1 MSTAMRGLTTFIADL
16 RNCRAK
22 EQEEKRINKE
32 LANIRSKF
40 KEGSLNGYQKRKYV
54 CKLLYI
60 YILGYEVE
68 FGHVEAISLISSSK
82 YSEKQVG
89 YLACTL
95 LLGENSE
102 MIRLVINSIRKDLED
117 SNEINVCLALH
128 CIANVGAREMAESL
142 AIDVERVMVASS
154 RAFVRKKAALTLLR
168 LFRKHGDLMP
178 VLDWVDQICPL
189 IADENLGVAT
199 SVASLL
205 TAFSQQYSDQYSKV
219 VPRAIEKLY
228 KIVIDRD
235 FSPDYVYYKVPAPWL
250 QVKIL
255 RLLQY
260 YPPPIEG
267 SHVRNKLT
275 SAVNA
280 IITNSL
286 DIPKNPQHSNAQN
299 AVLFEAINMAIELDP
314 ESPTVVMAA
323 ELLGKFISS
332 KETNVRFLALE
343 TMCHLAGMSD
353 LGLDDI
359 KKQQDVILQSLK
371 DRDISVRRR
380 ALDLLYSMCDSSN
393 AKVIVAELL
402 KFLPIAEHAIKEE
415 VALKVAILA
424 EKWAEEYSWFLDV
437 VISLIGVGGDYVG
450 DDVWYR
456 VVQIVINNEDLQEYA
471 AKTVIHSLRSPTCH
485 ETNVKVGGYVL
496 GEFGHLVANLPGC
509 SPIEQFTILHSKFA
523 NVSLPTRALLLT
535 TYLKMVNLFPEI
547 KGEIVKVFQQWSGVL
562 DVELQQRACEYLAI
576 TQMPTDDLLQ
586 TVCDE
591 MPPFPERESALIT
604 RLHKKILDTEDKR
617 TWAIGGK
624 DVNRE
629 IRQRTQRKRAL
640 SSSAPPSADAPLLP
654 GLGTPPAAAPKTSN
668 NNDLLGLGGLDGLI
682 AKPVAA
688 PPNPSSSIPVAP
700 IEAFYNKLVLGT
712 NGVLYEDGNL
722 QVGLK
727 TEYQSH
733 MGRIALYIGNK
744 TQSNISAFTI
754 ELRSVPA
761 LRFNLV
767 QPISANVI
775 PPQTQFQQMYT
786 CEANGVFSDPP
797 LLTLNYTINGAS
809 FRHDLKVPVTANK
822 FFEGIS
828 LGSQDFFNR
837 WRQIGGPPRESQIIF
852 KNPGPIDL
860 DATKQVLTGLRWQI
874 LDGVDPSPNNF
885 VAAGI
890 LSTVAAGKVGCL
902 LRLEPNMDQQMF
914 RLTLRSTNE
923 LATETLKGLIQ
934 TYLTT
939 AV

>member
-1 MSTAMRGLTTFIADL
+1 MKG
-16 RNCRAK
+16 RAK
-22 EQEEKRINKE
+22 EQEEKRVNKE

-40 KEGSLNGYQKRKYV
+40 KEGSMNGYQKRKYV

-95 LLGENSE
+95 LLGDGNE
-102 MIRLVINSIRKDLED
+102 MIRLVINSLRKDLED
-117 SNEINVCLALH
+117 ANEINVCLALH
-128 CIANVGAREMAESL
+128 CIANVGGREMAESL
-142 AIDVERVMVASS
+142 AIDVERVMVSSS
-154 RAFVRKKAALTLLR
+154 RPFIKKKAALTLLR

-189 IADENLGVAT
+189 IGHADLGVAT

-205 TAFSQQYSDQYSKV
+205 TAFAQQYGDQYSKV

-235 FSPDYVYYKVPAPWL
+235 YAPDYVYYKVPAPWL

-260 YPPPIEG
+260 YPAPIDG
-267 SHVRNKLT
+267 SQIRNKLI

-280 IITNSL
+280 IITNSTE
-286 DIPKNPQHSNAQN
+286 IPKNPQHSNAQN

-314 ESPTVVMAA
+314 ESPTVVLAA
-323 ELLGKFISS
+323 EILGKYISS

-353 LGLDDI
+353 LGLEDI
-359 KKQQDVILQSLK
+359 KKLQDVILQSLK

-393 AKVIVAELL
+393 AKIIVAELL
-402 KFLPIAEHAIKEE
+402 KFLPVAEHAIKEE

-437 VISLIGVGGDYVG
+437 VISLISVGGDYVS

-485 ETNVKVGGYVL
+485 ETNVKVGGYIL

-523 NVSLPTRALLLT
+523 NVSLPTRALLMT

-576 TQMPTDDLLQ
+576 TLMPTDDLLQ

-629 IRQRTQRKRAL
+629 IKQRTNRKRAMSL
-640 SSSAPPSADAPLLP
+640 TA
-654 GLGTPPAAAPKTSN
+654 PPAAQIDTQLLAGVGAAPPPVPPKAATN
-668 NNDLLGLGGLDGLI
+668 DLDLLGGLAMGSSLVV
-682 AKPVAA
+682 KSAA
-688 PPNPSSSIPVAP
+688 PADPASAEPLAPLSSY
-700 IEAFYNKLVLGT
+700 FNKLVLGA
-712 NGVLYEDGNL
+712 NGVLYEDGNI

-733 MGRIALYIGNK
+733 LGRIALYLGNK
-744 TQSNISAFTI
+744 TQSSLTAFTVD
-754 ELRSVPA
+754 LRSVPA

-767 QPISANVI
+767 QAISANVV

-786 CEANGVFSDPP
+786 CESNGVFSEPP
-797 LLTLNYTINGAS
+797 ILTINYTVNGMS
-809 FRHDLKVPVTANK
+809 VRRDVKMPVTLNK

-828 LGSQDFFNR
+828 LSSQDFFNR

-852 KNPGPIDL
+852 KSPGPIDL
-860 DATKQVLTGLRWQI
+860 AAAKQVLTGLHWQI
-874 LDGVDPSPNNF
+874 LDGVDPNPSNF
-885 VAAGI
+885 VGAGI

-902 LRLEPNMDQQMF
+902 LRLEPNLEQQMY
-914 RLTLRSTNE
+914 RVTIRTTNE
-923 LATETLKGLIQ
+923 LATDTLKNLIQ
-934 TYLTT
+934 LYLTT
-939 AV
+939 SL